1 VETALAPLPLHS
13 YYTRRIFMST
23 DELYQAMSQSVIDG
37 EPEQAEEL
45 AQKAVSMELDP
56 LEAIDHGYTY
66 GMNVLGDLFAR
77 GEVFLPHLV
86 MGGEAMKA
94 AIAVLEPELAK
105 RQQQRQVLGKVVI
118 GTVAGDIHEIGKS
131 LVATMLSANG
141 FQVFDLGVD
150 VPVSTFVEKAR
161 EVEAD
166 IVGLSALLTTTM
178 LNQGRVIESLQEA
191 SLREKVKVMVGGAPV
206 SQSWAE
212 QIDADGYSENAI
224 GAVALAKELMGKSI

>member
-1 VETALAPLPLHS
+1 
-13 YYTRRIFMST
+13 MST
-23 DELYQAMSQSVIDG
+23 NELYQAMSQSVIDG

-45 AQKAVSMELDP
+45 AQKAVSLDLDP
-56 LEAIDHGYTY
+56 LEVIDQGYTH
-66 GMNVLGDLFAR
+66 GMNVLGDRFAR

-94 AIAVLEPELAK
+94 AIAVLEPELAR
-105 RQQQRQVLGKVVI
+105 RQQQRRVLGKVVI

-150 VPVSTFVEKAR
+150 VPVSTFVEKAT

-178 LNQGRVIESLQEA
+178 LNQGRVIESLLEA
-191 SLREKVKVMVGGAPV
+191 GLREKVKVMVGGAPV

-212 QIDADGYSENAI
+212 QIGADGYSENAV
-224 GAVALAKELMGKSI
+224 GAVALARELMGRG

>member
-1 VETALAPLPLHS
+1 
-13 YYTRRIFMST
+13 MST

-45 AQKAVSMELDP
+45 ARKAVSLDLDP

-66 GMNVLGDLFAR
+66 GMNVLGDRFDRA
-77 GEVFLPHLV
+77 EVFLPHLV

-94 AIAVLEPELAK
+94 AIAVLEPELAR

-178 LNQGRVIESLQEA
+178 LNQRRVIESFQEA
-191 SLREKVKVMVGGAPV
+191 GLREKVKVIVGGAPV

-212 QIDADGYSENAI
+212 EIGADGYSENAV
-224 GAVALAKELMGKSI
+224 GAVALAKELMGKGSV

>member
-1 VETALAPLPLHS
+1 
-13 YYTRRIFMST
+13 MST
-23 DELYQAMSQSVIDG
+23 DEMYQAMSQSVIDG

-45 AQKAVSMELDP
+45 AQKALSLGLDP
-56 LEAIDHGYTY
+56 LEVIDHGYTY

-77 GEVFLPHLV
+77 GEVFIPHLV

-94 AIAVLEPELAK
+94 AIAVLEPELDR

-118 GTVAGDIHEIGKS
+118 GTVQGDIHEIGKS
-131 LVATMLSANG
+131 LVVTMLSANG

-150 VPVSTFVEKAR
+150 VPVATFVEKAR
-161 EVEAD
+161 EAGAD

-178 LNQGRVIESLQEA
+178 LNQRKVIESLQEA
-191 SLREKVKVMVGGAPV
+191 GLREKVKIIVGGAPV

-212 QIDADGYSENAI
+212 EIGADGYSENAV
-224 GAVALAKELMGKSI
+224 GAVALAKELMRSGAG

>member
-1 VETALAPLPLHS
+1 
-13 YYTRRIFMST
+13 MST

-45 AQKAVSMELDP
+45 AQKAVSLGLDP
-56 LEAIDHGYTY
+56 LEAIDHGYTH

-94 AIAVLEPELAK
+94 AIAVLEPELAR

-178 LNQGRVIESLQEA
+178 LNQGKVIESFQEA
-191 SLREKVKVMVGGAPV
+191 GLREKVKIIVGGAPV

-212 QIDADGYSENAI
+212 QIGADGYSENAV
-224 GAVALAKELMGKSI
+224 GAVALAKELMGSRAD

>member
-1 VETALAPLPLHS
+1 
-13 YYTRRIFMST
+13 MSS

-45 AQKAVSMELDP
+45 AQKAISLDLDP
-56 LEAIDHGYTY
+56 LEVIDYGYTR
-66 GMNVLGDLFAR
+66 GMNVLGDRFAR

-94 AIAVLEPELAK
+94 AIAVLEPELAR

-150 VPVSTFVEKAR
+150 VPIATFVEKAR
-161 EVEAD
+161 ELEAD

-178 LNQGRVIESLQEA
+178 LNQGKVIESFQEA
-191 SLREKVKVMVGGAPV
+191 GLREKVKVIVGGAPV

-212 QIDADGYSENAI
+212 EIGADGYSENAV
-224 GAVALAKELMGKSI
+224 GAVALAKELMGRG

>member
-1 VETALAPLPLHS
+1 
-13 YYTRRIFMST
+13 MSS

-45 AQKAVSMELDP
+45 AQKAISLDLDP
-56 LEAIDHGYTY
+56 LEVIDYGYTH
-66 GMNVLGDLFAR
+66 GMNVLGDRFAR

-94 AIAVLEPELAK
+94 AIAVLEPELAR

-150 VPVSTFVEKAR
+150 VPIATFVEKAR
-161 EVEAD
+161 ELEAD

-178 LNQGRVIESLQEA
+178 LNQGKVIESFQEA
-191 SLREKVKVMVGGAPV
+191 GLREKVKVIVGGAPV

-212 QIDADGYSENAI
+212 EIRADGYSENAV
-224 GAVALAKELMGKSI
+224 GAVALAKELMGRG

>member
-1 VETALAPLPLHS
+1 
-13 YYTRRIFMST
+13 MST

-45 AQKAVSMELDP
+45 AQKAVSLDLNP
-56 LEAIDHGYTY
+56 LEVIDYGYTR
-66 GMNVLGDLFAR
+66 GMNVLGDRFAR

-94 AIAVLEPELAK
+94 AIAVLEPELAR
-105 RQQQRQVLGKVVI
+105 RQQQRRVLGKVVI

-150 VPVSTFVEKAR
+150 VPIATFVDKAA

-178 LNQGRVIESLQEA
+178 LNQRRVIESFQEA
-191 SLREKVKVMVGGAPV
+191 GLREKVKVIVGGAPV

-212 QIDADGYSENAI
+212 EIGADGYSENAV
-224 GAVALAKELMGKSI
+224 GAVALAKELMGRG

>member
-1 VETALAPLPLHS
+1 
-13 YYTRRIFMST
+13 MST

-45 AQKAVSMELDP
+45 AQKAVSLGLDP
-56 LEAIDHGYTY
+56 LETIDQGYTH
-66 GMNVLGDLFAR
+66 GMNVLGERFAQ

-94 AIAVLEPELAK
+94 AIAVLEPELAR

-118 GTVAGDIHEIGKS
+118 GTVQGDIHEIGKS

-150 VPVSTFVEKAR
+150 VPVSTFVEKAS

-166 IVGLSALLTTTM
+166 IIGLSALLTTTM
-178 LNQGRVIESLQEA
+178 LNQGKVIESFQEA
-191 SLREKVKVMVGGAPV
+191 GLRKKVKVIVGGAPV
-206 SQSWAE
+206 SPSWAE
-212 QIDADGYSENAI
+212 QIGADGYSENAV
-224 GAVALAKELMGKSI
+224 GAVALAKRLVGT

>member
-1 VETALAPLPLHS
+1 
-13 YYTRRIFMST
+13 
-23 DELYQAMSQSVIDG
+23 MSQSVIDG

-45 AQKAVSMELDP
+45 AQKAVSLDLDP
-56 LEAIDHGYTY
+56 LEVIDHGYTY
-66 GMNVLGDLFAR
+66 GMNVLGDRFAR

-94 AIAVLEPELAK
+94 AIAVLEPELAR

-178 LNQGRVIESLQEA
+178 LNQGKVIESFQEA
-191 SLREKVKVMVGGAPV
+191 GLREKVKVIVGGAPV

-212 QIDADGYSENAI
+212 QIGADGYSENAV
-224 GAVALAKELMGKSI
+224 GAVALAKELMGSGVD

>member
-1 VETALAPLPLHS
+1 
-13 YYTRRIFMST
+13 MSS

-45 AQKAVSMELDP
+45 ARKAVSLDLNP
-56 LEAIDHGYTY
+56 LEVIDYGYTR
-66 GMNVLGDLFAR
+66 GMNVLGDRFAR

-94 AIAVLEPELAK
+94 AIAVLEPELAR

-131 LVATMLSANG
+131 LVATMLSVNG

-150 VPVSTFVEKAR
+150 VPIATFVDKAA

-178 LNQGRVIESLQEA
+178 LNQGKVIESFQEA
-191 SLREKVKVMVGGAPV
+191 GLREKVKVIVGGAPV

-212 QIDADGYSENAI
+212 EIGADGYSENAV
-224 GAVALAKELMGKSI
+224 GAVALAKELMGKGSD

>member
-1 VETALAPLPLHS
+1 
-13 YYTRRIFMST
+13 MST

-45 AQKAVSMELDP
+45 ARKAVSLDLDP

-66 GMNVLGDLFAR
+66 GMNVLGDRFDR

-94 AIAVLEPELAK
+94 AIAVLEPELAR

-150 VPVSTFVEKAR
+150 VPVSTFVEKAA

-178 LNQGRVIESLQEA
+178 LNQGKVIESFQEA
-191 SLREKVKVMVGGAPV
+191 GLREKVKVMVGGAPV

-212 QIDADGYSENAI
+212 QIGADGYSENAV
-224 GAVALAKELMGKSI
+224 GAVALAKELMGRG

>member
-1 VETALAPLPLHS
+1 
-13 YYTRRIFMST
+13 
-23 DELYQAMSQSVIDG
+23 
-37 EPEQAEEL
+37 
-45 AQKAVSMELDP
+45 
-56 LEAIDHGYTY
+56 
-66 GMNVLGDLFAR
+66 
-77 GEVFLPHLV
+77 
-86 MGGEAMKA
+86 MKA

-105 RQQQRQVLGKVVI
+105 RQQQRRVLGKVVI

-150 VPVSTFVEKAR
+150 VPVSAFVEKAA

-178 LNQGRVIESLQEA
+178 LNQGKVIESFQEA
-191 SLREKVKVMVGGAPV
+191 GLREKVKVIVGGAPV

-212 QIDADGYSENAI
+212 EIGADGYSENAI
-224 GAVALAKELMGKSI
+224 GAVALAKELMGSGAD

>member
-1 VETALAPLPLHS
+1 
-13 YYTRRIFMST
+13 MST
-23 DELYQAMSQSVIDG
+23 NELYQTMSQSVIDG

-45 AQKAVSMELDP
+45 AQKAVSLGLDP
-56 LEAIDHGYTY
+56 LEVIDHGYTR
-66 GMNVLGDLFAR
+66 GMNVLGDLFTQ
-77 GEVFLPHLV
+77 GDVFLPHLV

-94 AIAVLEPELAK
+94 AIAVLEPELAR

-150 VPVSTFVEKAR
+150 VPVSAFVEKAS

-178 LNQGRVIESLQEA
+178 LNQRKVIESFQEA
-191 SLREKVKVMVGGAPV
+191 GLREKVKIIVGGAPV

-212 QIDADGYSENAI
+212 EIGSDGYSENAI
-224 GAVALAKELMGKSI
+224 RAVALAKELMGR

>member
-1 VETALAPLPLHS
+1 
-13 YYTRRIFMST
+13 MSN

-37 EPEQAEEL
+37 EPEQAQEL
-45 AQKAVSMELDP
+45 AQKALSLGLDP
-56 LEAIDHGYTY
+56 LEMIEHGYTH
-66 GMNVLGDLFAR
+66 GMKVLGDLFAR

-105 RQQQRQVLGKVVI
+105 RQRQRQVLGKVVI
-118 GTVAGDIHEIGKS
+118 GTVQGDIHEIGKS
-131 LVATMLSANG
+131 LVATMLSVNG

-150 VPVSTFVEKAR
+150 VPISTFVEKAR

-178 LNQGRVIESLQEA
+178 LNQGKVIEALQEA
-191 SLREKVKVMVGGAPV
+191 GLRHRVKVIVGGAPV

-212 QIDADGYSENAI
+212 HIGADGYSENAV
-224 GAVALAKELMGKSI
+224 GAVALAKKLMGQG

>member
-1 VETALAPLPLHS
+1 
-13 YYTRRIFMST
+13 MSN
-23 DELYQAMSQSVIDG
+23 DELYQTMSQSVIDG

-45 AQKAVSMELDP
+45 AHQAVSLDLDP
-56 LEAIDHGYTY
+56 LEVIDHGYTP
-66 GMNVLGDLFAR
+66 GMNVLGDLFAQ
-77 GEVFLPHLV
+77 GKVFIPHLV

-94 AIAVLEPELAK
+94 AIAVLEPELAR

-118 GTVAGDIHEIGKS
+118 GTVVGDIHEIGKS
-131 LVATMLSANG
+131 LVATMLAANG

-150 VPVSTFVEKAR
+150 VPISTFVGKAG

-178 LNQGRVIESLQEA
+178 LNQRKVIESLQEA
-191 SLREKVKVMVGGAPV
+191 GLREKVKVIVGGAPV

-212 QIDADGYSENAI
+212 QIGADGYSENAV
-224 GAVALAKELMGKSI
+224 GAVALAKELMRSGAD

>member
-1 VETALAPLPLHS
+1 
-13 YYTRRIFMST
+13 MST

-37 EPEQAEEL
+37 EPEQAKEL
-45 AQKAVSMELDP
+45 ARKAVSLDLNP
-56 LEAIDHGYTY
+56 LEVIDQGYTH
-66 GMNVLGDLFAR
+66 GMNVLGDRFAR

-105 RQQQRQVLGKVVI
+105 RQQQRRVLGKVVI

-150 VPVSTFVEKAR
+150 VPIATFVDKAA

-178 LNQGRVIESLQEA
+178 LNQGKVIESFQEA
-191 SLREKVKVMVGGAPV
+191 GLREKVKVIVGGAPV

-212 QIDADGYSENAI
+212 EIRADGYSENAV
-224 GAVALAKELMGKSI
+224 GAVALAKELMGRG

>member
-1 VETALAPLPLHS
+1 
-13 YYTRRIFMST
+13 MST
-23 DELYQAMSQSVIDG
+23 EELYQAMSQSVIDG

-45 AQKAVSMELDP
+45 AQEAVSLGLDP
-56 LEAIDHGYTY
+56 LEAIDQGYTH
-66 GMNVLGDLFAR
+66 GMNVLGDRFAR

-94 AIAVLEPELAK
+94 AIAVLEPELAR

-118 GTVAGDIHEIGKS
+118 GTVQGDIHEIGKS

-150 VPVSTFVEKAR
+150 VPISTFVEKAV

-178 LNQGRVIESLQEA
+178 LNQGKVIESFQEA
-191 SLREKVKVMVGGAPV
+191 GLREKVKVIVGGAPV
-206 SQSWAE
+206 SPSWAE
-212 QIDADGYSENAI
+212 EIGADGYSENAV
-224 GAVALAKELMGKSI
+224 GAVALAKRLVGT

>member
-1 VETALAPLPLHS
+1 
-13 YYTRRIFMST
+13 MST
-23 DELYQAMSQSVIDG
+23 DELYQTMSQSVIDG

-45 AQKAVSMELDP
+45 AQKAVSLGLDP
-56 LEAIDHGYTY
+56 LEVIDHGYTR
-66 GMNVLGDLFAR
+66 GMNVLGDRFAQ

-94 AIAVLEPELAK
+94 AITVLEPELAR

-161 EVEAD
+161 EVDAD

-178 LNQGRVIESLQEA
+178 LNQRRVIENLQEA
-191 SLREKVKVMVGGAPV
+191 GLREKVKIIVGGAPV

-212 QIDADGYSENAI
+212 QIGADGYSENAI
-224 GAVALAKELMGKSI
+224 GAVALAKKLMGS

>member
-1 VETALAPLPLHS
+1 
-13 YYTRRIFMST
+13 MST

-37 EPEQAEEL
+37 EPEQAEAL
-45 AQKAVSMELDP
+45 AQKAVRLDLNP
-56 LEAIDHGYTY
+56 LEVIDYGYTR
-66 GMNVLGDLFAR
+66 GMNVLGDRFAR

-94 AIAVLEPELAK
+94 AIAVLEPELAR

-150 VPVSTFVEKAR
+150 VPIATFVDKAR

-178 LNQGRVIESLQEA
+178 LNQGKVIESFQEA
-191 SLREKVKVMVGGAPV
+191 GLREKVKVIVGGAPV

-212 QIDADGYSENAI
+212 EIRADGYSENAV
-224 GAVALAKELMGKSI
+224 GAVALAKELMGRG

>member
-1 VETALAPLPLHS
+1 
-13 YYTRRIFMST
+13 MST

-37 EPEQAEEL
+37 EPEQAEAL
-45 AQKAVSMELDP
+45 AQKAVRLDLNP
-56 LEAIDHGYTY
+56 LEVIDYGYTR
-66 GMNVLGDLFAR
+66 GMNVLGDRFAR

-94 AIAVLEPELAK
+94 AIAVLEPELAR

-150 VPVSTFVEKAR
+150 VPIATFVDKAR

-178 LNQGRVIESLQEA
+178 LNQGKVIESFQEA
-191 SLREKVKVMVGGAPV
+191 GLREKVKVIVGGAPV

-212 QIDADGYSENAI
+212 EIGADGYSENAV
-224 GAVALAKELMGKSI
+224 GAVALAKELMGKG

>member
-1 VETALAPLPLHS
+1 
-13 YYTRRIFMST
+13 MSN

-37 EPEQAEEL
+37 EPEQAQEL
-45 AQKAVSMELDP
+45 AQKAISLGLEP
-56 LEAIDHGYTY
+56 LEMIEHGYTY
-66 GMNVLGDLFAR
+66 GMKVLGDLFAR

-105 RQQQRQVLGKVVI
+105 RQRQRQVLGKVVI
-118 GTVAGDIHEIGKS
+118 GTVQGDIHEIGKS
-131 LVATMLSANG
+131 LVATMLSVHG

-150 VPVSTFVEKAR
+150 VPISTFVEKAR
-161 EVEAD
+161 EVGAD

-178 LNQGRVIESLQEA
+178 LNQGKVIEALQEA
-191 SLREKVKVMVGGAPV
+191 GLRQRVKVIVGGAPV

-212 QIDADGYSENAI
+212 QIGADGYSENAV
-224 GAVALAKELMGKSI
+224 GAVSLAKKLIGSGSPGSSLPPASEDNQ

>member
-1 VETALAPLPLHS
+1 
-13 YYTRRIFMST
+13 MST

-45 AQKAVSMELDP
+45 AHKALGLGLDP
-56 LEAIDHGYTY
+56 LEVIDHGYTR
-66 GMNVLGDLFAR
+66 GMNVLGDLFTR

-94 AIAVLEPELAK
+94 AIAVLEPELAR
-105 RQQQRQVLGKVVI
+105 RQQQRQVLGRVVI

-150 VPVSTFVEKAR
+150 VPVSTFVEKVR

-178 LNQGRVIESLQEA
+178 LNQGKVIESLQEA
-191 SLREKVKVMVGGAPV
+191 GLREKVKVIVGGAPV

-212 QIDADGYSENAI
+212 QIGADGYSENAV
-224 GAVALAKELMGKSI
+224 GAVALAKRLVGSGAD

>member
-1 VETALAPLPLHS
+1 
-13 YYTRRIFMST
+13 MSS

-37 EPEQAEEL
+37 GPEQAEAL
-45 AQKAVSMELDP
+45 AQKAVRLDLNP
-56 LEAIDHGYTY
+56 LEVIDDGYTR
-66 GMNVLGDLFAR
+66 GMNVLGDRFAR

-94 AIAVLEPELAK
+94 AIAVLEPELAR

-131 LVATMLSANG
+131 LVATMLSVNG

-150 VPVSTFVEKAR
+150 VPIATFVDKAR

-166 IVGLSALLTTTM
+166 IIGLSALLTTTM
-178 LNQGRVIESLQEA
+178 LNQGKVIESFQEA
-191 SLREKVKVMVGGAPV
+191 GLREKVKVIVGGAPV
-206 SQSWAE
+206 SPSWAE
-212 QIDADGYSENAI
+212 EIGADGYSENAV
-224 GAVALAKELMGKSI
+224 GAVALAKELMGKG

>member
-1 VETALAPLPLHS
+1 
-13 YYTRRIFMST
+13 MST

-45 AQKAVSMELDP
+45 ARKAISLGLDP
-56 LEAIDHGYTY
+56 LETIDQGYTR
-66 GMNVLGDLFAR
+66 GMNVLGDRFAR

-94 AIAVLEPELAK
+94 AIAVLEPELAR

-150 VPVSTFVEKAR
+150 VPVSTFVETAR

-178 LNQGRVIESLQEA
+178 LNQGKVIEELQEA
-191 SLREKVKVMVGGAPV
+191 GLREKIKVMVGGAPV

-212 QIDADGYSENAI
+212 QIGADGYSENAV
-224 GAVALAKELMGKSI
+224 GAVALAKELMGK

>member
-1 VETALAPLPLHS
+1 
-13 YYTRRIFMST
+13 MSS

-45 AQKAVSMELDP
+45 AQKAISLDLDP
-56 LEAIDHGYTY
+56 LEVIDYGYTR
-66 GMNVLGDLFAR
+66 GMNVLGDRFAR

-94 AIAVLEPELAK
+94 AIAVLEPELAR

-150 VPVSTFVEKAR
+150 VPIATFVEKAR
-161 EVEAD
+161 ELEAD

-178 LNQGRVIESLQEA
+178 LNQGKVIESFQEA
-191 SLREKVKVMVGGAPV
+191 GLREKVKVIVVGDPV

-212 QIDADGYSENAI
+212 EIRADGYSENAV
-224 GAVALAKELMGKSI
+224 GAVALAKELMGK

>member
-1 VETALAPLPLHS
+1 
-13 YYTRRIFMST
+13 MST

-45 AQKAVSMELDP
+45 AHKAVSLGLEP
-56 LEAIDHGYTY
+56 LEVIDHGYTY
-66 GMNVLGDLFAR
+66 GMNVLGDRFAR
-77 GEVFLPHLV
+77 GEIFLPHLV

-94 AIAVLEPELAK
+94 AIAVLEPELAR

-150 VPVSTFVEKAR
+150 VPVSTFVEKAS
-161 EVEAD
+161 EVGAD

-178 LNQGRVIESLQEA
+178 LNQGKVIESFQEA
-191 SLREKVKVMVGGAPV
+191 GIREKVKIMVGGAPV

-212 QIDADGYSENAI
+212 QIGADGYSENAV
-224 GAVALAKELMGKSI
+224 GAVALAKELMGIE

>member
-1 VETALAPLPLHS
+1 
-13 YYTRRIFMST
+13 MST

-37 EPEQAEEL
+37 EPEQAEDL
-45 AQKAVSMELDP
+45 ARKAVSLDLNP
-56 LEAIDHGYTY
+56 LEVIDQGYTH

-94 AIAVLEPELAK
+94 AIAVLEPELAR
-105 RQQQRQVLGKVVI
+105 RQQQRKVLGKVVI

-150 VPVSTFVEKAR
+150 VPVSTFVEKAV

-178 LNQGRVIESLQEA
+178 LNQGRVIEELQEA
-191 SLREKVKVMVGGAPV
+191 GLREKVKVMVGGAPV
-206 SQSWAE
+206 SQSWAD
-212 QIDADGYSENAI
+212 QIGADGYSENAI
-224 GAVALAKELMGKSI
+224 GAVALAKELMGSGAD

>member
-1 VETALAPLPLHS
+1 
-13 YYTRRIFMST
+13 MST
-23 DELYQAMSQSVIDG
+23 DELYQAMSQSVIEG

-45 AQKAVSMELDP
+45 AQKAVSLGLDP
-56 LEAIDHGYTY
+56 LEVIDHGYTY
-66 GMNVLGDLFAR
+66 GMNVLGERFAQ

-150 VPVSTFVEKAR
+150 VPVSTFVEKAV

-178 LNQGRVIESLQEA
+178 LNQGKVIESFQEA
-191 SLREKVKVMVGGAPV
+191 GLREKVRIIVGGAPV

-212 QIDADGYSENAI
+212 EIGADGYSENAV
-224 GAVALAKELMGKSI
+224 GAVALAKGLMGRE

>member
-1 VETALAPLPLHS
+1 
-13 YYTRRIFMST
+13 MSS

-45 AQKAVSMELDP
+45 ARKAVSLDLNP
-56 LEAIDHGYTY
+56 LEVIDYGYTR
-66 GMNVLGDLFAR
+66 GMNVLGDRFAR

-94 AIAVLEPELAK
+94 AIAVLEPELAR

-131 LVATMLSANG
+131 LVATMLSVNG

-150 VPVSTFVEKAR
+150 VPIATFVDKAA

-178 LNQGRVIESLQEA
+178 LNQGKVIESFQEA
-191 SLREKVKVMVGGAPV
+191 GLREKVKVIVGGAPV

-212 QIDADGYSENAI
+212 QIGADGYSENAV
-224 GAVALAKELMGKSI
+224 GAVALAKELMGKGSD

>member
-1 VETALAPLPLHS
+1 
-13 YYTRRIFMST
+13 MST
-23 DELYQAMSQSVIDG
+23 DELYQAMNQSVIDG

-45 AQKAVSMELDP
+45 AHKALGLGLDP
-56 LEAIDHGYTY
+56 LEVIDQGYTY
-66 GMNVLGDLFAR
+66 GMNVLGDLFAQGR
-77 GEVFLPHLV
+77 VFIPHLV

-94 AIAVLEPELAK
+94 AIAVLEPELAR

-161 EVEAD
+161 EVGAD

-178 LNQGRVIESLQEA
+178 LNQGKVIESFQEA
-191 SLREKVKVMVGGAPV
+191 GLREKVKIIIGGAPV
-206 SQSWAE
+206 SQSWGE
-212 QIDADGYSENAI
+212 EIGADGYSENAV
-224 GAVALAKELMGKSI
+224 GAVALAKELMRSQQVETAHG

>member
-1 VETALAPLPLHS
+1 
-13 YYTRRIFMST
+13 MST

-45 AQKAVSMELDP
+45 AHKAISLGLEP
-56 LEAIDHGYTY
+56 LEAIDHGYTH
-66 GMNVLGDLFAR
+66 GMNVLGDLFAQ

-94 AIAVLEPELAK
+94 AIAVLEPELAR

-150 VPVSTFVEKAR
+150 VPVSTFVEKTA

-178 LNQGRVIESLQEA
+178 LNQGKVIESFQEA
-191 SLREKVKVMVGGAPV
+191 GLREEVKVIVGGAPV
-206 SQSWAE
+206 SQSWSE
-212 QIDADGYSENAI
+212 QIGADGYSENAM
-224 GAVALAKELMGKSI
+224 GAVALAKELMGK

>member
-1 VETALAPLPLHS
+1 
-13 YYTRRIFMST
+13 MST
-23 DELYQAMSQSVIDG
+23 DELYQTMSQSVIDG

-45 AQKAVSMELDP
+45 AREAVSLDLDP
-56 LEAIDHGYTY
+56 LDVIDHGYTH
-66 GMNVLGDLFAR
+66 GMNVLGDRFAR

-94 AIAVLEPELAK
+94 AIAVLEPELAR

-131 LVATMLSANG
+131 LVATMLSVNG

-150 VPVSTFVEKAR
+150 VPVSTFVEKVR
-161 EVEAD
+161 EVGAD

-178 LNQGRVIESLQEA
+178 LNQGKVIESFQEA
-191 SLREKVKVMVGGAPV
+191 GLREKVKIIVGGAPV

-212 QIDADGYSENAI
+212 QIGADGYAENAI
-224 GAVALAKELMGKSI
+224 GAVALAKELMRSGAD

>member
-1 VETALAPLPLHS
+1 
-13 YYTRRIFMST
+13 MST

-45 AQKAVSMELDP
+45 AQKAVSLDLDP
-56 LEAIDHGYTY
+56 LEVIDHGYTY
-66 GMNVLGDLFAR
+66 GMNMLGDRFAR

-105 RQQQRQVLGKVVI
+105 RQQQRRVLGKVVI

-131 LVATMLSANG
+131 LVGTMLSANG

-150 VPVSTFVEKAR
+150 VPVSTFVDKAA

-178 LNQGRVIESLQEA
+178 LNQGKVIESFQEA
-191 SLREKVKVMVGGAPV
+191 GLREKVKVIVGGAPV

-212 QIDADGYSENAI
+212 EIGADGYSENAV
-224 GAVALAKELMGKSI
+224 GAVALAKELMGSGAD

>member
-1 VETALAPLPLHS
+1 
-13 YYTRRIFMST
+13 MSI
-23 DELYQAMSQSVIDG
+23 DELYQTMSQSVIDG

-45 AQKAVSMELDP
+45 AHQALSLGLDP
-56 LEAIDHGYTY
+56 LEVIDNGYTR
-66 GMNVLGDLFAR
+66 GMNVLGDLFAQ

-86 MGGEAMKA
+86 MGGEAIKS
-94 AIAVLEPELAK
+94 AIAVLEPELAR

-161 EVEAD
+161 EMGAD

-178 LNQGRVIESLQEA
+178 LNQGKVIESFQEA
-191 SLREKVKVMVGGAPV
+191 GLREKVKIIVGGAPV

-212 QIDADGYSENAI
+212 QIGADGYSENAV
-224 GAVALAKELMGKSI
+224 GAVALAKELMGRG